1 MVSIFFL
8 KIFLFSA
15 DFRLK
20 IFYVLFLNYSLW
32 HFRSR
37 IYWGIDCSYC
47 RFFRFVGLFCRF
59 EKGISFIIYNCIVF
73 TNFQHTKLSS
83 FENLSLGYV
92 LKILLKSHKFR
103 PRYSYKI
110 KKGGGGGGRVA
121 SETSLVNA
129 RLTGDKGVNL
139 TAFCLNTLWFG
150 FYGLLRIFSIP
161 PSFVEC

>member
-8 KIFLFSA
+8 KIFLFSV

-73 TNFQHTKLSS
+73 TIFNTQ
-83 FENLSLGYV
+83 NYLSLG
-92 LKILLKSHKFR
+92 LILNILLKFRKFQ

-110 KKGGGGGGRVA
+110 KKGGGGVGGEWRAKRA
-121 SETSLVNA
+121 S
-129 RLTGDKGVNL
+129 LTRDLQATKGVNL
-139 TAFCLNTLWFG
+139 TVFCLNTLWFG